1 MAFELNE
8 KVKNLKPYDPICGD
22 FEIRLDANESFI
34 QPSDKMM
41 EDVMNAV
48 SNVALNRYPDSTAY
62 DVCEQFAKLY
72 DIPSNLVVA
81 GNGSDEIISV
91 IMTAFLQKGDKVI
104 TLTPDF
110 SMYNFYTSLVE
121 CECIEFAKDDDFN
134 VDFDKLILEINNTNA
149 RMVIFSNPCNPTSVG
164 FLAKDVKK
172 LIENTNAL
180 IVLDEAYMDFWN
192 QSLLCDVQNYDNLII
207 LRTCS
212 KAIGLASIRLGFA
225 VANTKL
231 INVIKSAKSPYNV
244 NSLTQAVACSLLS
257 QREYIEQ
264 SIEAI
269 KNSLDALY
277 FELKK
282 IEKKF
287 PKNLKIYKS
296 NTNFVFIKTQ
306 DAKQIFEFLKTNG
319 IIVRNMNGY
328 LRITAGSQ
336 DENQKL
342 LNQIKKFYKVG

>member
-8 KVKNLKPYDPICGD
+8 KVKNLKLYDPICGD

-134 VDFDKLILEINNTNA
+134 VDFDKLILEINNINA

>member
-34 QPSDKMM
+34 QPSDEMM
-41 EDVMNAV
+41 VDVMSSI
-48 SNVALNRYPDSTAY
+48 SNIALNRYPDSTAY

-72 DIPSNLVVA
+72 DIPSNFVVA

-172 LIENTNAL
+172 LVENTNAL

>member
-34 QPSDKMM
+34 QPTFEIMQSIT
-41 EDVMNAV
+41 NAV
-48 SNVALNRYPDSTAY
+48 SNVDLNRYPDSTAN

-72 DIPSNLVVA
+72 DIPKELVVA

-110 SMYNFYTSLVE
+110 SMYNFYASLVE
-121 CECIEFAKDDDFN
+121 CECIGFTKEEDFN
-134 VDFDKLILEINNTNA
+134 VDFDKLISKINSTNA

-164 FLAKDVKK
+164 FLASDVKK

-192 QSLLCDVQNYDNLII
+192 QSLICDVQNYDNLII

-212 KAIGLASIRLGFA
+212 KAVGLAAIRLGFA

-231 INVIKSAKSPYNV
+231 TNVIKSAKSPYNV

-257 QREYIEQ
+257 QKDYIKQ
-264 SIEAI
+264 SIESI
-269 KNSLDALY
+269 KTSLDMLY
-277 FELKK
+277 LELKK
-282 IEKKF
+282 IEQKV
-287 PKNLKIYKS
+287 PNKIKVYNS

-306 DAKQIFEFLKTNG
+306 DATQIFEFLKTNG
-319 IIVRNMNGY
+319 IIVRDMNGY
-328 LRITAGSQ
+328 LRITAGTQ
-336 DENQKL
+336 DENRKL
-342 LNQIKKFYKVG
+342 LKQIENFYKVG

>member
-1 MAFELNE
+1 MAFELNK

-62 DVCEQFAKLY
+62 DACEQFAKLY

-134 VDFDKLILEINNTNA
+134 VDFDKLILEINNINA

-180 IVLDEAYMDFWN
+180 IVLDEAYMDFWD
-192 QSLLCDVQNYDNLII
+192 QSLLCDIKNYDNLIV

-257 QREYIEQ
+257 KKEYIEQ

-269 KNSLDALY
+269 KNSLDMLY

-282 IEKKF
+282 IEEKIPEK
-287 PKNLKIYKS
+287 LKVYKS

-336 DENQKL
+336 DENKKL
-342 LNQIKKFYKVG
+342 LSQIKKFYKVG

>member
-8 KVKNLKPYDPICGD
+8 KVKKLKPYDPICGD

-34 QPSDKMM
+34 QPSDEMM
-41 EDVMNAV
+41 VDVMSSI
-48 SNVALNRYPDSTAY
+48 SNIALNRYPDSTAY

-72 DIPSNLVVA
+72 DIPSNFVVA

-172 LIENTNAL
+172 LVENTNAL

>member
-34 QPSDKMM
+34 QPSDEMM
-41 EDVMNAV
+41 VDVMSSI
-48 SNVALNRYPDSTAY
+48 SNIALNRYPDSTAY

-72 DIPSNLVVA
+72 DIPSNFVVA

>member
-1 MAFELNE
+1 M
-8 KVKNLKPYDPICGD
+8 
-22 FEIRLDANESFI
+22 
-34 QPSDKMM
+34 
-41 EDVMNAV
+41 
-48 SNVALNRYPDSTAY
+48 
-62 DVCEQFAKLY
+62 
-72 DIPSNLVVA
+72 
-81 GNGSDEIISV
+81 
-91 IMTAFLQKGDKVI
+91 
-104 TLTPDF
+104 
-110 SMYNFYTSLVE
+110 
-121 CECIEFAKDDDFN
+121 
-134 VDFDKLILEINNTNA
+134 DFDKLILEINNTNA